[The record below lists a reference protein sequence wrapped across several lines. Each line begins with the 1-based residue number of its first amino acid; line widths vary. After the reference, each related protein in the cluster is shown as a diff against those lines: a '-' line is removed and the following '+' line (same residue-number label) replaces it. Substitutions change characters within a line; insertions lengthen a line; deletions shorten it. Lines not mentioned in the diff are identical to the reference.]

1 MNSVLLIDKPAGQTS
16 FDTISILKRIL
27 KTKKIGHSGTLD
39 KFASGLLIICTGW
52 ATKLTRYFLE
62 SDKRYIGTV
71 KLGITTDTDDL
82 TGNIIENKEVKTLD
96 PEDIYNLPG
105 KFTGESYQLPPLY
118 SALKINGRRASDLTR
133 EGKNISLNRRKININ
148 KLDILKI
155 DLDNSTVEIDVTC
168 SKGTYIRS
176 LARDIGEYL
185 GTGAHLAGLRRIA
198 SGNFTIENAATID
211 EVIKSEGNSCTTK
224 DKKFLLRPEEAL
236 STFSS
241 IIIKNI
247 IIKKIVNGAFFDKK
261 DVIEIRDRKRNPF
274 IILDEEENLIAIAD
288 IDIDNWLI
296 KYLNVFNRNTEFL
309 KF

>member
-16 FDTISILKRIL
+16 FDTISILKKIL

-82 TGNIIENKEVKTLD
+82 TGNIIENKEVKNLD
-96 PEDIYNLPG
+96 PEDINNLPG
-105 KFTGESYQLPPLY
+105 KFIGESYQLPPLY

-211 EVIKSEGNSCTTK
+211 EVIKSEGNSCTTI

-288 IDIDNWLI
+288 VDINNWLI
-296 KYLNVFNRNTEFL
+296 KYLNVFN
-309 KF
+309 